1 MIFFRTAPS
10 STLQSLLVMLLLLL
24 LTPTRSEANKS
35 TWKSAV
41 PVTTAMPITALV
53 VALAVAAETV
63 QVARAVVV
71 SSVMAAVVLFLVAVE
86 TLAPRVR
93 VVTRPRL
100 LKFLN

>member
-1 MIFFRTAPS
+1 MVFLRTAPS
-10 STLQSLLVMLLLLL
+10 STSQSLLVMLLLLL
-24 LTPTRSEANKS
+24 LTPTRSETNKS

-41 PVTTAMPITALV
+41 PVITETPTTVLA

-63 QVARAVVV
+63 QAARGVVV
-71 SSVMAAVVLFLVAVE
+71 SSVMAAVVLPLVAVE
-86 TLAPRVR
+86 TSAPRLR